1 MAASTKT
8 TEQASEESPGLH
20 GMYRELWGLEKGGSW
35 SGGGVGVGACSKCQ
49 SHRAGGYRGCRTP
62 HSGHQIKKEGK
73 GSLGSVHLGSI
84 QNLLTQKKLE
94 KESATLLLIHLL
106 LPLHS
111 QGSWGTNC
119 QPHFSVAHCQLQQ
132 PKREQVPPPL
142 SFLLG
147 HVSPEKTTS
156 IGPSHSLHLA
166 NRLVS

>member
-84 QNLLTQKKLE
+84 QNLLTQKIRERICHSAADPSAAASSFPRKLGN
-94 KESATLLLIHLL
+94 KLPATLLSSSLPAATAQERASASSSQLLIGSCLSREDHVHWAKPLL
-106 LPLHS
+106 
-111 QGSWGTNC
+111 T
-119 QPHFSVAHCQLQQ
+119 
-132 PKREQVPPPL
+132 
-142 SFLLG
+142 LG
-147 HVSPEKTTS
+147 
-156 IGPSHSLHLA
+156 
-166 NRLVS
+166 